1 LWAPQYWK
9 IIKPC
14 VLKPIFHLL
23 IKSYRTS
30 EIRAGITNPLQDNVK
45 RFRDGLLDEVYKE
58 RTAEDTV
65 VGLLCLLKGRQN
77 IIIIAKAFGSWAVFC
92 STVFFCAAIFFGI
105 AIAAMMVSF
114 ITLDNTAPAMSPLC
128 GVWTPNANVSVVSP
142 MGQIMLEVEP
152 NYREC
157 YENDAQP
164 ACNLFPYTELFV
176 NFTDDVECP
185 FVGDICLG
193 GKENS
198 AISLDTGYLD
208 SIYLGL
214 NSPNRPLYRRKTTCA
229 PLATTNYYNTTTD
242 TTTGFPVIKFYYGSE
257 PNNTDPSTYNITRY
271 LAFEQ
276 IFTPTGYDVKTESSC
291 LG

>member
-1 LWAPQYWK
+1 
-9 IIKPC
+9 
-14 VLKPIFHLL
+14 
-23 IKSYRTS
+23 
-30 EIRAGITNPLQDNVK
+30 
-45 RFRDGLLDEVYKE
+45 LDEVYKE
-58 RTAEDTV
+58 RTAEDTA
-65 VGLLCLLKGRQN
+65 VGLLRLLKGRQN
-77 IIIIAKAFGSWAVFC
+77 IIIIAKAFGSWVVFC
-92 STVFFCAAIFFGI
+92 SAVFFCAATFFGI
-105 AIAAMMVSF
+105 AITATMVSF
-114 ITLDNTAPAMSPLC
+114 ITLDKTAPVMSPLC

-164 ACNLFPYTELFV
+164 ARNLFPYTELFV
-176 NFTDDVECP
+176 NFTDAVECP
-185 FVGDICLG
+185 FVGDICLR

-198 AISLDTGYLD
+198 AISLDTGYLG
-208 SIYLGL
+208 SIHLEL

-276 IFTPTGYDVKTESSC
+276 IFTLTGYDVKTESSC